1 MLFVLRLS
9 TSDSIITMAQDEESA
24 RLQTGSLKLEEGEF
38 IVSVRPLP
46 SFAFRVSPCEHGD
59 LDVHSWDATTLE
71 DILVNEYPIFHEAL
85 RAANSVRFM
94 PPPDPSR
101 PLAEQLREAHQQN
114 AEILRKGI
122 QEEATRMSSDAALAQ
137 QKTTSK

>member
-9 TSDSIITMAQDEESA
+9 TGDSIITMAQDEERA

-38 IVSVRPLP
+38 IASVRPLS
-46 SFAFRVSPCEHGD
+46 SFALRVSPSQHGD
-59 LDVHSWDATTLE
+59 LEVHSWDATTLA

-101 PLAEQLREAHQQN
+101 PLPEQFREAHQQN

-122 QEEATRMSSDAALAQ
+122 QEEATRLSSDTLLAR
-137 QKTTSK
+137 QKTVSK